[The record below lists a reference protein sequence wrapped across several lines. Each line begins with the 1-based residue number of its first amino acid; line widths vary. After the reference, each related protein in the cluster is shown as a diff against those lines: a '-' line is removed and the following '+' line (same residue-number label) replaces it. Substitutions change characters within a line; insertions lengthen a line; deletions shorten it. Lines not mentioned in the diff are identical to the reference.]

1 METAWHGKDM
11 AKTGTSPAL
20 RLGQENGMARQ
31 ASSVEQSKNRGGMQT
46 EGPPFFPRGANG
58 SVPGRRSSTKKV
70 AAHGSRRSAPAS
82 PLHSPWHR
90 SRREHR
96 AEA

>member
-46 EGPPFFPRGANG
+46 EGPPFFSSRSQRQCPWP
-58 SVPGRRSSTKKV
+58 SIEHEKSGRARFAQIRT
-70 AAHGSRRSAPAS
+70 G
-82 PLHSPWHR
+82 
-90 SRREHR
+90 
-96 AEA
+96 

>member
-1 METAWHGKDM
+1 METAWHGKHM

-70 AAHGSRRSAPAS
+70 AAHATSGSPSGCPALAPGPQSAP
-82 PLHSPWHR
+82 
-90 SRREHR
+90 
-96 AEA
+96 